1 MNYHGCAP
9 ATRKL
14 SFFMQNSNFFK
25 RNWMQSAISKLQKF
39 KDLNLHELLKNSDG
53 NISEIS

>member
-1 MNYHGCAP
+1 
-9 ATRKL
+9 
-14 SFFMQNSNFFK
+14 MQNSNFFK